1 MNIWKSVFVKSRVNE
16 GCYDEKCL
24 PDLHWEWPKGT
35 WFQTRLDYA
44 RDQAFVG
51 RPKGSRKLEDLD
63 IAWSNCKA
71 ADAITTPEELTVAST
86 AVLPQPDKKLVAS
99 ATPNSRG
106 KNSPARQPRQKR
118 STKASPRKKASQPPV
133 CAS

>member
-1 MNIWKSVFVKSRVNE
+1 MNTWKSVFVRSRMNE

-44 RDQAFVG
+44 RDRAFVG
-51 RPKGSRKLEDLD
+51 RQKGSRKLEELD
-63 IAWSNCKA
+63 IAWSNCNA
-71 ADAITTPEELTVAST
+71 ANAIKTTEELAVASA
-86 AVLPQPDKKLVAS
+86 AVLPQPEPKRVAG
-99 ATPNSRG
+99 ATRNSRG
-106 KNSPARQPRQKR
+106 KDSRARQSGQKR
-118 STKASPRKKASQPPV
+118 TKTSTRKKASSPPM

>member
-1 MNIWKSVFVKSRVNE
+1 MNTWKSVFVRSRMNE

-44 RDQAFVG
+44 RDRAFVG
-51 RPKGSRKLEDLD
+51 RQKGSRKLEELD

-71 ADAITTPEELTVAST
+71 AEVIKTTEELPVETAAILTQPEQRKIARASRN
-86 AVLPQPDKKLVAS
+86 AGGKD
-99 ATPNSRG
+99 SR
-106 KNSPARQPRQKR
+106 ARQPRQKR
-118 STKASPRKKASQPPV
+118 TKISARKKASPPPM